1 MRSMEK
7 KRKVVIGVSILTG
20 LLILGVGMLGF
31 HHYSVKAA
39 EEEKQE
45 KIITMQKELKAAI
58 QKNQKTVDGF
68 YTNAKKE
75 DIKGDLKQDAIDQM
89 NKKIKTFEGKEIP
102 SDTGAKLNTLIMDN
116 AYAGNMLAIR
126 NQAKALLDEQ
136 GALVTNA
143 DIASVENKLKE
154 LKDIK
159 PTFVAQQTKVVENAK
174 NQANEIKTATAKVNQ
189 LFTSDKKTEVKQAVT
204 RDTYNQAKDAV
215 NKIKQKQAKD
225 ALTKKLAS
233 VNKYLSDQEK
243 KAQQA
248 AEQQAVQNETNN
260 GSENNDSNGNN
271 SNNDS
276 NSNSNATGG
285 NNGSTNS
292 PSNGSSSSSSSGSK
306 SSGGGSSS
314 SNGNGSSA
322 KSSSG
327 SKSSGGSSSSK
338 SSGGKS
344 SGSTSK
350 DVPGQTWDAKTKD
363 KGKMENDKNRSWGT
377 IEW

>member
-1 MRSMEK
+1 MEK

-45 KIITMQKELKAAI
+45 KIITMQKKLKAAI
-58 QKNQKTVDGF
+58 QKNQTTVDGF

-75 DIKGDLKQDAIDQM
+75 DIKTDLKQDAIDQM
-89 NKKIKTFEGKEIP
+89 NKQIKTFEGKELP

-126 NQAKALLDEQ
+126 NQAEKLLDQQ

-143 DIASVENKLKE
+143 DITSVENQLKE

-159 PTFVAQQTKVVENAK
+159 PIFIAQQTKVVENAK

-204 RDTYNQAKDAV
+204 RDAYNRAKDAV
-215 NKIKQKQAKD
+215 SKIKQKQAKD
-225 ALTKKLAS
+225 ALTKNLAS

-248 AEQQAVQNETNN
+248 AAKQQTVQNETNN
-260 GSENNDSNGNN
+260 ESENNDSNGNN

-276 NSNSNATGG
+276 NSNTTGG

-306 SSGGGSSS
+306 ASGGGNS
-314 SNGNGSSA
+314 SSA

-350 DVPGQTWDAKTKD
+350 DVPGKTWNGTKEN
-363 KGKMENDKNRSWGT
+363 KGTMKSDEGRTWGT

>member
-1 MRSMEK
+1 MEK

-45 KIITMQKELKAAI
+45 KIITMQKKLKAAI
-58 QKNQKTVDGF
+58 QKNQTTVDGF

-75 DIKGDLKQDAIDQM
+75 DIKTDLKQDAIDQM
-89 NKKIKTFEGKEIP
+89 NKQIKTFEGKEIP

-126 NQAKALLDEQ
+126 NQAEALLDQQ

-143 DIASVENKLKE
+143 DITSVENQLKE

-159 PTFVAQQTKVVENAK
+159 PIFVAQQTKVVENAK

-204 RDTYNQAKDAV
+204 RDAYNRAKDAV
-215 NKIKQKQAKD
+215 SKIKQKQAKD
-225 ALTKKLAS
+225 ALTKNLES
-233 VNKYLSDQEK
+233 VNKYLSNQEK

-248 AEQQAVQNETNN
+248 AAKQQTVQNETNN
-260 GSENNDSNGNN
+260 ESENNDSNGNN

-276 NSNSNATGG
+276 NSNTTGG

-306 SSGGGSSS
+306 ASGGGNSS
-314 SNGNGSSA
+314 SNGNGSTA
-322 KSSSG
+322 KSSTG

-350 DVPGQTWDAKTKD
+350 DVPGKTWNGTKEN
-363 KGKMENDKNRSWGT
+363 KGTMKSDEGRTWGT

>member
-1 MRSMEK
+1 MEK

-68 YTNAKKE
+68 YTNAQKE
-75 DIKGDLKQDAIDQM
+75 DIKADLKQDAIDQM
-89 NKKIKTFEGKEIP
+89 NKQIKTFEGKEIP

-143 DIASVENKLKE
+143 DITSVEYKLKE
-154 LKDIK
+154 LKEIK

-225 ALTKKLAS
+225 ALSKNLAS

-271 SNNDS
+271 SNS
-276 NSNSNATGG
+276 NTTGG

-292 PSNGSSSSSSSGSK
+292 PSSSYSSGSK
-306 SSGGGSSS
+306 ASGGGSS
-314 SNGNGSSA
+314 
-322 KSSSG
+322 SSSG

-338 SSGGKS
+338 SSGGES

>member
-1 MRSMEK
+1 MEK

-45 KIITMQKELKAAI
+45 KIITMQKELKGAI

-75 DIKGDLKQDAIDQM
+75 DIKADLKQDAIDQM
-89 NKKIKTFEGKEIP
+89 NKQIKTFEGKEIP

-126 NQAKALLDEQ
+126 NQAKELLDEQ

-143 DIASVENKLKE
+143 DIMSVENKLKE

-189 LFTSDKKTEVKQAVT
+189 LFNSDKKTEVKQAVT
-204 RDTYNQAKDAV
+204 RDAYNQAKDAV

-225 ALTKKLAS
+225 ALTKNLAS

-306 SSGGGSSS
+306 ASGGGSSS
-314 SNGNGSSA
+314 SSGNGSSA

-350 DVPGQTWDAKTKD
+350 DVPGKTWNGTKEN
-363 KGKMENDKNRSWGT
+363 KGTMKSDEGRTWGT